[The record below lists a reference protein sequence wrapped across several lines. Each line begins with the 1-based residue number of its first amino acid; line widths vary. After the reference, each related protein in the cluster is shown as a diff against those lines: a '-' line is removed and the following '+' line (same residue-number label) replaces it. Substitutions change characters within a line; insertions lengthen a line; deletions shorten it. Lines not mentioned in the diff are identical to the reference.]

1 MERLSLLVLSM
12 RAILGQ
18 CRRCIRRYLFALLDK
33 LGGTT
38 VDLPAPD
45 EVVYN
50 TQDKDESKDGAG
62 PVLQRR

>member
-18 CRRCIRRYLFALLDK
+18 CRRCIRRYLFALLDE
-33 LGGTT
+33 LSWTV

-45 EVVYN
+45 EVVYHA
-50 TQDKDESKDGAG
+50 QDEDKSKDGAG
-62 PVLQRR
+62 PVL